1 MLIPRFT
8 LRWLLLLTTVCGG
21 LSLVLSY
28 ALQGREWAIAFSLAL
43 GAIPLLLLLH
53 ALAFVG
59 AWMFSQIYGSVAGM
73 FATPQGASPFA
84 SAGPPKQ
91 IIPPAE
97 PE

>member
-28 ALQGREWAIAFSLAL
+28 AIQGREWAIAVSLAL
-43 GAIPLLLLLH
+43 GAIPLLFLLH
-53 ALAFVG
+53 ALAFAV
-59 AWMFSQIYGSVAGM
+59 AWGFAQISNGISGM
-73 FATPQGASPFA
+73 AYKPKGASPFA
-84 SAGPPKQ
+84 SAGPPRQ
-91 IIPPAE
+91 IVPPVE

>member
-28 ALQGREWAIAFSLAL
+28 AMQGREWAIAVSLAL
-43 GAIPLLLLLH
+43 GAVPLLFLLH
-53 ALAFVG
+53 ALAFAV
-59 AWMFSQIYGSVAGM
+59 AWGFAQVANAIGGM
-73 FATPQGASPFA
+73 AYKPKGVSPFA
-84 SAGPPKQ
+84 TAGPPRQ
-91 IIPPAE
+91 ILPPAE